1 MTGKHARRISSIFSL
16 GSDSSEKSLESSK
29 TPPSPRGPTISP
41 EPGPAIQSKPVI
53 TAPAIESSPSPH
65 ATLFSPPPAQPLYDP
80 PPPPQAHSQNNDV
93 LSPNSPMLSPPP
105 ERLGSP
111 IGDSF
116 RSRSV
121 SRDGSQHGRRSR
133 SRPLSQAKNRLQSES
148 RLARP
153 RSWLSTRSK
162 PESQGD
168 GEGPGSEAWLVYPDA
183 NIPYDVLPLVHFQK
197 VGTSPLFPFD
207 HDRRLIAFSGSR
219 ALAGSWQYNH
229 IPSARGPRP
238 RTFFQ
243 T

>member
-1 MTGKHARRISSIFSL
+1 MTSKHARRISSIFSL
-16 GSDSSEKSLESSK
+16 GSDSSEKSPDSSK
-29 TPPSPRGPTISP
+29 TPPSSHGPSISS
-41 EPGPAIQSKPVI
+41 EPGSAILSKPVI
-53 TAPAIESSPSPH
+53 TPPAIETSPSPH
-65 ATLFSPPPAQPLYDP
+65 ASLYSPPPPLYGP

-93 LSPNSPMLSPPP
+93 LTPNSPLLSPLP

-121 SRDGSQHGRRSR
+121 SRDGSRDGRRN
-133 SRPLSQAKNRLQSES
+133 SQTKNRLHSES

-153 RSWLSTRSK
+153 RSWLPTRPK

-168 GEGPGSEAWLVYPDA
+168 GEGPGSEAWLVYPDTT
-183 NIPYDVLPLVHFQK
+183 IPYDTLPLLHFQK
-197 VGTSPLFPFD
+197 VGASPRIFLD
-207 HDRRLIAFSGSR
+207 HNRRLIAFSGSR

-229 IPSARGPRP
+229 IPSARELRP
-238 RTFFQ
+238 WTFIQ